1 MRKSIAVL
9 QIFFVAASLVF
20 LQTFVFAENPKQ
32 SESYS
37 PKQSESHLIKE
48 AAAVSIN
55 STGTSW
61 SPDQMKEAK
70 PLFLPRS
77 DKGVVTLATSQVKGH
92 SRASSGAPPTV
103 QVAINEK
110 PLFTPDHPQ
119 VQNDQIQPN
128 SFGTKGARF
137 TSSQLV
143 PLSADLSYPYRASGK
158 LFFTRPGVGDFLCS
172 AAVIKPRLILTAGH
186 CVHKGSGGNN
196 GFFTN
201 FLFVP
206 AYRDGAA
213 PYERWS
219 WSHVITTNTWSTGG
233 YSFPNAA
240 DYAILEVSDQ
250 SFNGVTSTIGSVVGY
265 FGYKT
270 LDLLPNHVTIL
281 GYPVNLDN
289 GEKMHQVTAGSYGS
303 GGSNT
308 AIYGSD
314 MTGGSS
320 GGPWVQNFG
329 VAAIGQVNGSDRG
342 LNQIVGVTSYGN
354 TSVEPLYEG
363 SSILDDRFTSILDT
377 ACAWKSGN
385 C

>member
-1 MRKSIAVL
+1 MRKSVAVL
-9 QIFFVAASLVF
+9 QVFSLAASLVL
-20 LQTFVFAENPKQ
+20 LQKFVFAENPKQ
-32 SESYS
+32 SESHP

-48 AAAVSIN
+48 AAAVSMN
-55 STGTSW
+55 RTGTFW
-61 SPDQMKEAK
+61 SPEKMKKAK
-70 PLFLPRS
+70 PLPSPRS
-77 DKGVVTLATSQVKGH
+77 YNSVVTGATSQVKGQ
-92 SRASSGAPPTV
+92 SRASSGAAPTV

-119 VQNDQIQPN
+119 VQNDQVQPN
-128 SFGTKGARF
+128 SFGTKRARF
-137 TSSQLV
+137 TSSELV

-158 LFFTRPGVGDFLCS
+158 LFFTKPGEGDFLCS

-219 WSHVITTNTWSTGG
+219 WSHVTTPNTWSTGG

-240 DYAILEVSDQ
+240 DYAIIEVSDQ
-250 SFNGVTSTIGSVVGY
+250 SFNGVTRTIGSVVGY
-265 FGYKT
+265 LGYKT

-281 GYPVNLDN
+281 GYPGNLDN

-314 MTGGSS
+314 MTQGSS

-329 VAAIGQVNGSDRG
+329 VAAVGQVDGSDRS
-342 LNQIVGVTSYGN
+342 LNQIVGVTSYG
-354 TSVEPLYEG
+354 SASIEPLYQG